1 MAEKETQEFISDAE
15 LDENLDEATA
25 ADTLKPG
32 GAPGESRAEMLATF
46 TALLAQ
52 LGKEDLTSLY
62 DRTVAEIGNEAVHIP
77 ADASAKNQATI
88 AAKKT
93 VSEDVAEMFAGDDLS
108 EDFREKA
115 STLFEAAVNTRVA
128 LTEAELQEQYE
139 AAVAEIQEQFE
150 EQLVE
155 SSNQILEEVAGKL
168 DQYLDYVV
176 ETWMQENELAIE
188 NSLRAD
194 IAEDF
199 IHGLHNLFAEHY
211 VRVPDEQLDLV
222 AEMKAENEALRA
234 RLNETIDEKLALE
247 SVVVDAT
254 KEAALDEV
262 SEGLAETQVE
272 KLRVLAEGI
281 EYTDADTY
289 RRKLEI
295 VKENYF
301 SGKSTQQSTT
311 TGLITE
317 EIISEAEEGDDVVVP
332 AHMQAYVKTI
342 SKIAK

>member
-1 MAEKETQEFISDAE
+1 MADKETQEFNSDAE
-15 LDENLDEATA
+15 LDENLDEASA
-25 ADTLKPG
+25 ADTLHPG
-32 GAPGESRAEMLATF
+32 GAPGETRAEMLATF
-46 TALLAQ
+46 TTLLAQ

-62 DRTVAEIGNEAVHIP
+62 DRTVAEIGNEAANIP
-77 ADASAKNQATI
+77 ADASAKNAATI

-93 VSEDVAEMFAGDDLS
+93 VAEDVAEMFAGDDLS

-139 AAVAEIQEQFE
+139 AAVVEMQEQFE
-150 EQLVE
+150 EQLIE

-176 ETWMQENELAIE
+176 ETWMQENELAVE

-199 IHGLHNLFAEHY
+199 IQGLHNLFAEHY

-234 RLNETIDEKLALE
+234 RLNETLDEKLALE

-281 EYTDADTY
+281 DFTDTETY

-301 SGKSTQQSTT
+301 SGKTTQSQS

-317 EIISEAEEGDDVVVP
+317 EIISEAGEGDDVAVP